1 MLDEMFISNG
11 EIPFMKGFKPFALC
25 IIYTFVLDE
34 LNKKSM
40 KIKHFTLLAT
50 LFTIISCSPKQ
61 DSEVISDIFKTAQSD
76 TTSYHTLRVLS
87 SDYGNRLAGT
97 PISVE
102 AIHFM
107 KKVMDGS
114 NFDTVYLQECKVA
127 HWYRGENEQGYAISK
142 NSEKRRLVV
151 CTLGNSVGTPTEGI
165 YAEVVA
171 VNSFDELSA
180 LGDKVKGKIVYFN
193 KIMDQSKI
201 NSFEAYGEVVGFRFA
216 GASVAARYG
225 AIAVLVRSCTT
236 AIVTFPHTGVMRYF
250 ETPKEIPAFSISTV
264 HANLLDQMLVD
275 DLKLKVSLKSDCKFL
290 PEETSYNIIGEVRG
304 TEFPKEYITVGG
316 HIDSWDNTDG
326 SHDDGGGCVQS
337 IDVWRIFHELGYNP
351 KHTLRVV
358 MFIDEEMNQ
367 RGGRKYAELA
377 KQNNEKHLFALESDG
392 GCDRP
397 IGFSFETDSISF
409 IKVQVY
415 SKLFEPYSSN
425 RFVNGGSGVD
435 IGFLKDQNVVLAEM
449 MADPTHYFDYH
460 HSGYDTFDKINKT
473 SLQQG
478 SAVMASLIYLVDKYS
493 LK

>member
-1 MLDEMFISNG
+1 
-11 EIPFMKGFKPFALC
+11 
-25 IIYTFVLDE
+25 
-34 LNKKSM
+34 M

-50 LFTIISCSPKQ
+50 LFTIISCSQKQ
-61 DSEVISDIFKTAQSD
+61 DSEVIADIFKTAQSD
-76 TTSYHTLRVLS
+76 TTSFHTLRILS
-87 SDYGNRLAGT
+87 SQYGKRLAGT

-102 AIHFM
+102 AIQYM
-107 KKVMDGS
+107 KRVMEGS

-127 HWYRGENEQGYAISK
+127 HWNRGENEQGYAISK
-142 NSEKRRLVV
+142 NSERERLVV
-151 CTLGNSVGTPTEGI
+151 CTLGNSVGTPSDGI
-165 YAEVVA
+165 KAEVVA
-171 VNSFDELSA
+171 VKSFDELSA
-180 LGDKVKGKIVYFN
+180 LGNKVKGKIVYFN
-193 KIMDQSKI
+193 KPMDQCKI

-236 AIVTFPHTGVMRYF
+236 AIDTFPHTGVMRYF

-275 DLKLKVSLKSDCKFL
+275 DPKLKVYLKSDCKFL
-290 PEETSYNIIGEVRG
+290 PEETSYNVIGEVRG
-304 TEFPKEYITVGG
+304 TEFPKEFITVGG

-337 IDVWRIFHELGYNP
+337 IDVWRIFHELGYKP

-377 KQNNEKHLFALESDG
+377 KQNSEKHLFALESDG

-397 IGFSFETDSISF
+397 IGFSFETDSVNF
-409 IKVQVY
+409 KKVQVY

-460 HSGYDTFDKINKT
+460 HSGFDTFDKVNKT
-473 SLQQG
+473 SLQRG
-478 SAVMASLIYLVDKYS
+478 SAAMASLIYLVDKYS